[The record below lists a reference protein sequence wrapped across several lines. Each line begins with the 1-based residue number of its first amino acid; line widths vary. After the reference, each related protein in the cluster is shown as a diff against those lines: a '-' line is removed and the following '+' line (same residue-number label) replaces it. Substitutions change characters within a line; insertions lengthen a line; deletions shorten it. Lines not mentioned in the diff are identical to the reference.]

1 MRSERVSLIT
11 DLAAGLR
18 RYGGTAGEVE
28 GAAARAVAALGADLD
43 VHVLPTN
50 LTLVARDTGRTW
62 LVSETPRGERLDVR
76 EALLGVV
83 DGLQAGRLDVR
94 AARAAVSAALTAPP
108 RYGPWVRLAASAG
121 ASAATALLLGGRAV
135 DALLAGAMGWAL
147 DVADGWL
154 GASDARRESLGAALS
169 AAAVMLAVHALPPVA
184 TGPVVL
190 GALVGWMPG
199 QRATAA
205 LGELASGHR
214 SSGTASL
221 MAAWVTLLQLGV
233 GVAAGAGLGAALLGP
248 LPASVVPHPP
258 ELGVALAVIAAFA
271 LSAAV
276 VFGARLRDGGW
287 AVVGC
292 LAAFAGAMVGERV
305 LGSAVGGGLGAF
317 ALANVGAAFS
327 AWTRRPAGVVVT
339 PGLLLLVPGTVGFRA
354 VQALLGEDVTAGVG
368 GAFEMV
374 MAAMALVVGHEAGM
388 AWVATLERA
397 GVGASVPKTA
407 PAPAPRGAA
416 APHAA

>member
-1 MRSERVSLIT
+1 MRSDAVTLIT

-28 GAAARAVAALGADLD
+28 GAAARAVAALGAELD

-62 LVSETPRGERLDVR
+62 LISETPRGERLDVR

-83 DGLQAGRLDVR
+83 DGLASGRLR
-94 AARAAVSAALTAPP
+94 EREARAAVSHALRAPP
-108 RYGPWVRLAASAG
+108 RYGAGVRLAASAG
-121 ASAATALLLGGRAV
+121 ASVATALLLGGRPQ
-135 DALLAGAMGWAL
+135 DAALAGAMGFAL

-169 AAAVMLAVHALPPVA
+169 AAAVMLVVHALPPVA

-233 GVAAGAGLGAALLGP
+233 GVAAGAGLGSAWWGP
-248 LPASVVPHPP
+248 LSDGVAPQPP
-258 ELGVALAVIAAFA
+258 GLGVALAVIAAFA

-287 AVVGC
+287 AVLGC
-292 LAAFAGAMVGERV
+292 LAAFAGATVGERV
-305 LGSAVGGGLGAF
+305 LGGAVGGGLGAF
-317 ALANVGAAFS
+317 ALANVGALFS

-354 VQALLGEDVTAGVG
+354 VQALLNTDVTAGVG

-388 AWVATLERA
+388 AWVAALER
-397 GVGASVPKTA
+397 GWRRA
-407 PAPAPRGAA
+407 PAAPPRPAVGRRAA
-416 APHAA
+416 RAA